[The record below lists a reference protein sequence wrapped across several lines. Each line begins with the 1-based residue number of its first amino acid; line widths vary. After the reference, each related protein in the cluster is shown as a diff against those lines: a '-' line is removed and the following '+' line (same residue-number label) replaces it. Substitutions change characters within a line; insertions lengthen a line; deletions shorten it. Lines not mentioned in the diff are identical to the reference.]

1 MKKEDLVELVH
12 AKTQMTKKEAEDII
26 NGIFD
31 SIAKAL
37 KKGEDTAISG
47 FGIFTVKS
55 KAARVGIN
63 PKTGEKINIPSM
75 TVPRFKAG
83 KKLKDAVK

>member
-63 PKTGEKINIPSM
+63 PKTGEKINIAAKKVAKFRPA
-75 TVPRFKAG
+75 KA
-83 KKLKDAVK
+83 LKELIK